1 MRVKV
6 NGEIVMSDDKWL
18 YDWCELE
25 NTAPSDIRR
34 ALEDL
39 PEGEELVLEINSGG
53 GVVMAGFEIYSLLR
67 QSGRRVVAEVQSY
80 AASAASTILQGC
92 TVRRM
97 SPVGQVMI
105 HNPSCTAWG
114 NAAALGQAVQ
124 MLEAGKESI
133 LNAYELRSGGK
144 CSREELSRLMDEE
157 RWMSAQEA
165 VERGLA
171 DEIVTQTDEGAPVW
185 AATLR
190 NAAGGADIGTL
201 RQRYEQLVRSGARE
215 ADPLHP
221 VPPADGGAAASQGK
235 SDPPAQGAEDHTGI
249 RWQDE
254 AWLDLERRKTI
265 RL

>member
-39 PEGEELVLEINSGG
+39 PEGEDLVLEINSGG

-105 HNPSCTAWG
+105 HNPSCIARG
-114 NAAALGQAVQ
+114 NAAALRA
-124 MLEAGKESI
+124 AG
-133 LNAYELRSGGK
+133 AQRRQGGRSP
-144 CSREELSRLMDEE
+144 
-157 RWMSAQEA
+157 AP
-165 VERGLA
+165 
-171 DEIVTQTDEGAPVW
+171 GAPGRRRCCGVP
-185 AATLR
+185 
-190 NAAGGADIGTL
+190 
-201 RQRYEQLVRSGARE
+201 RQE
-215 ADPLHP
+215 
-221 VPPADGGAAASQGK
+221 
-235 SDPPAQGAEDHTGI
+235 
-249 RWQDE
+249 
-254 AWLDLERRKTI
+254 
-265 RL
+265 

>member
-25 NTAPSDIRR
+25 STAPSDIRR

-114 NAAALGQAVQ
+114 NAAALGQAAQ
-124 MLEAGKESI
+124 MLG
-133 LNAYELRSGGK
+133 SGGK
-144 CSREELSRLMDEE
+144 CSREELSHLMDEE

-171 DEIVTQTDEGAPVW
+171 DEIVTQTDEGTPAW

-265 RL
+265 RF